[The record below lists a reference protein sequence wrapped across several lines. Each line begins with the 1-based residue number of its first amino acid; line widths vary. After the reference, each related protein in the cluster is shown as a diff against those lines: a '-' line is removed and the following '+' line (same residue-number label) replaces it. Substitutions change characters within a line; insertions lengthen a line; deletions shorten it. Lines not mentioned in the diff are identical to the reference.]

1 MIRRPPRSTLFPY
14 TTLFRSFT
22 RFLNAL
28 NAFLSSS
35 SVAGMMLLLLWHEYT
50 VRRRQPHRNSTRLNS
65 SHHIISY
72 AYFCLK
78 KFIAG
83 LMSHFR
89 WLVPMGRP
97 KNQPTA

>member
-35 SVAGMMLLLLWHEYT
+35 SVAGMMLLLLWHQYT
-50 VRRRQPHRNSTRLNS
+50 VRRRQPHGYSNASYRLRAVRPLTPTLS
-65 SHHIISY
+65 PEYEGEGARRSFAPTGRLHRP
-72 AYFCLK
+72 LK
-78 KFIAG
+78 
-83 LMSHFR
+83 
-89 WLVPMGRP
+89 V
-97 KNQPTA
+97 T